1 MPSEK
6 QNIVTSDPSK
16 TISQNAEKSSF
27 WQKMRE
33 NGQTILIALVLAFII
48 RTFIAE
54 PRYIPSNSMF
64 PTLET
69 GDRLVVEK
77 ISYRFHP
84 PIKGDIVVFE
94 PPSQLILQG
103 YDRTQAFIK
112 RTIATAGQTVAVK
125 NGTVYVDDRPL
136 EEKYIAESPRYNLEP
151 VSVPEGS
158 IFMMGDNRNNSNDSH
173 IWGFLPQQNAIGHA
187 VFRFFPLDRI
197 GKV

>member
-1 MPSEK
+1 LTEK
-6 QNIVTSDPSK
+6 QNIVTNESSATSSP
-16 TISQNAEKSSF
+16 NPEKSNF
-27 WQKMRE
+27 WQKLRE
-33 NGQTILIALVLAFII
+33 NGQTVIIALVLAFII

-54 PRYIPSNSMF
+54 PRYIPSNSMY

-84 PIKGDIVVFE
+84 PVKGDIVVFE
-94 PPSQLILQG
+94 PPAQLILQG

-125 NGTVYVDDRPL
+125 NGIVYVDDRPL
-136 EEKYIAESPRYNLEP
+136 KEKYIAESPKYNLET
-151 VSVPEGS
+151 VRVPENS
-158 IFMMGDNRNNSNDSH
+158 IFVMGDNRNNSNDSH

-187 VFRFFPLDRI
+187 VFRFFPLNRI